1 MTDKPK
7 AQTMRGKAVVHVEE
21 PKRLPFEYFNAVI
34 STDTLRPQDL
44 IERFLQVL
52 TFAWPTKAE
61 WLRVEY
67 GLRPDTDLERWCN
80 PVVDP
85 GQFDRG
91 DDYLPDQ
98 QAVEQRHD
106 DVGSL
111 IAELLDALAEVA
123 PEGCTFGAS
132 EGDGA
137 CFGFWSFRDPD
148 DLMDEARD
156 IAFDLQAAEEA
167 EEDEY
172 ILDRDEPSHDP
183 VEP

>member
-7 AQTMRGKAVVHVEE
+7 VQTMTAKAVVNVEE
-21 PKRLPFEYFNAVI
+21 PRRLPFEYFN
-34 STDTLRPQDL
+34 STVMEADLRTHAM
-44 IERFLQVL
+44 IGRFLEVL
-52 TFAWPTKAE
+52 SFAWPTKVE

-98 QAVEQRHD
+98 KAVERRHD
-106 DVGSL
+106 DVASL
-111 IAELLDALAEVA
+111 LADLMDALDEVA
-123 PEGCTFGAS
+123 PAGSTFAAHP
-132 EGDGA
+132 GDGA
-137 CFGFWSFRDPD
+137 CFGFWSIKDPD

-156 IAFDLQAAEEA
+156 MAS
-167 EEDEY
+167 EDERY
-172 ILDRDEPSHDP
+172 ILDEEEPSHDP
-183 VEP
+183 QDGP